1 MSASRDP
8 MTGPLFIAR
17 LRLDES
23 LSPDQ
28 VARFETVFSELL
40 DASSTAYLRD
50 GGGDWLIESLFVE
63 APDPAVVADLLA
75 PVFATC
81 GHAVT
86 RIAIAPLEQRDWLA
100 ENRAA
105 FPPRRIGRF
114 WIYGSHVETPPPPTT
129 WPLLVE
135 AAQAFGSG
143 THPTTEGCLRAA
155 EAILQRD
162 RRRGWQVLDMGCG
175 SAILG
180 LGFLRARPSAR
191 LVLADNDP
199 LAVRTAADNARINA
213 LARCQVHAVLSR
225 GYAHPAVR
233 SGRPYDLVFA
243 NILAGPLCGM
253 ARDQMAALASDGW
266 LVLSGILN
274 NQAVMVERRYANA
287 GARLVSRLRIGD
299 WTTLV
304 MRPARHPARLGGV
317 SGLWHHQNR
326 PAPAVLPGS

>member
-1 MSASRDP
+1 
-8 MTGPLFIAR
+8 MTTPLFIAR

-23 LSPDQ
+23 LGPDQ
-28 VARFETVFSELL
+28 VAGFETVFSELL
-40 DASSTAYLRD
+40 DASATAHLRD

-75 PVFATC
+75 PVFVASGQPVTATE
-81 GHAVT
+81 
-86 RIAIAPLEQRDWLA
+86 IAPLEPRDWLA

-114 WIYGSHVETPPPPTT
+114 WIYGSHVETPPPVTS

-155 EAILQRD
+155 EAILRRD

-180 LGFLRARPSAR
+180 LGFLRARPAAR
-191 LVLADNDP
+191 LVLADNDV
-199 LAVRTAADNARINA
+199 LAVETAADNARING
-213 LARCQVHAVLSR
+213 LARRQVDAVLSQ
-225 GYAHPAVR
+225 GYAHPTVR
-233 SGRPYDLVFA
+233 AGRPYDLIFA

-266 LVLSGILN
+266 LILSGILTS
-274 NQAVMVERRYANA
+274 QAVMVECRYASA
-287 GARLVSRLRIGD
+287 GARIASRIRIGE

-304 MRPARHPARLGGV
+304 MRQAAHPARLGGV
-317 SGLWHHQNR
+317 SGLWHPHNHSGT
-326 PAPAVLPGS
+326 AP

>member
-1 MSASRDP
+1 
-8 MTGPLFIAR
+8 MTTPLFIAR

-23 LSPDQ
+23 LGPDQ
-28 VARFETVFSELL
+28 VAGFETVFSELL
-40 DASSTAYLRD
+40 DASATAHLRD

-63 APDPAVVADLLA
+63 APDPAAVADLLA
-75 PVFATC
+75 PVFVASGQPVTATE
-81 GHAVT
+81 
-86 RIAIAPLEQRDWLA
+86 IAPLEPRDWLA

-114 WIYGSHVETPPPPTT
+114 WIYGSHVETPPPVTS

-155 EAILQRD
+155 EAILRRD

-180 LGFLRARPSAR
+180 LGFLRARPAAR
-191 LVLADNDP
+191 LVLGDNDA
-199 LAVRTAADNARINA
+199 LAVRTAADNARING
-213 LARCQVHAVLSR
+213 LARRRVDAVLSQ

-233 SGRPYDLVFA
+233 AGRPYDLIFA

-266 LVLSGILN
+266 LILSGILTS
-274 NQAVMVERRYANA
+274 QAVMVERRYASA
-287 GARLVSRLRIGD
+287 GARIASRIRIGE

-304 MRPARHPARLGGV
+304 MRPAAHPARLGGV
-317 SGLWHHQNR
+317 SGLWHPHNHSR
-326 PAPAVLPGS
+326 TAP